1 MVRELL
7 MTFGNKYEHVL
18 LYKNGRQKRLPIRMT
33 VFSVLQRA
41 LGFQVP
47 VTVTRDLELDLVSL
61 T

>member
-1 MVRELL
+1 MIRELL

-18 LYKNGRQKRLPIRMT
+18 LYKNGRQKQLQIRMT
-33 VFSVLQRA
+33 VFSVLQCA

-47 VTVTRDLELDLVSL
+47 VTVTIE